1 MATDLLVQVRER
13 TLNSR
18 IGVER
23 SSQTSETETPLAIV
37 SVLSAET
44 ETQTQAE
51 AEEMIDVGI
60 ADPSQ
65 RHSPET
71 ILLVEDEAFVRKVTA
86 EVLESAGYTLIIA
99 GSGTEAL
106 QACRRCSEPVDLL
119 LADVVMPGMNGR
131 ELATQFVLLY
141 PGTQVLLMT
150 GYAKQLAFSD
160 LAPDDKKYLAKP
172 FTIRM
177 LLRRVRELLDAY
189 RPALQA
195 QP

>member
-1 MATDLLVQVRER
+1 MATDLLVQFRER

-18 IGVER
+18 IGIER
-23 SSQTSETETPLAIV
+23 SSQTSETETSLAIV

-44 ETQTQAE
+44 ETQTE
-51 AEEMIDVGI
+51 AEEIIGAGI
-60 ADPSQ
+60 PVPGQ
-65 RHSPET
+65 RHGSEI

-86 EVLESAGYTLIIA
+86 EVLESAGYKLIIA

-106 QACRRCSEPVDLL
+106 QACRRCPEPVDLL

-141 PGTQVLLMT
+141 PRAQVLLMT

-160 LAPDDKKYLAKP
+160 LAPVDKKYLAKP

-177 LLRRVRELLDAY
+177 LLGRVRELLDAY